1 MMAVF
6 GPISRRRILVLPQ
19 AFATLL
25 GNMPSSNK
33 RQKSVTEE
41 EKRYRRQFHW
51 RRMVLR
57 IFTIMANSVYQ
68 MVENHLG
75 LQPNKKKAQNRMV
88 ETIRGMSPEELQE
101 AHEMIKSAMI
111 AAQYQEEDWSVVE
124 PAPTLSPLKRQAEES
139 DTETGMSTD
148 EFANPK
154 VLLCYCNLEAIL
166 LRTKKRGPNLHR
178 LFWRCPR
185 FADVGNRCEFFQ
197 WEAIRG
203 PDLHHRRRG
212 DLPHRALREAA
223 SPGSM
228 PRTPNEVNDSLL
240 VDEPCGCK
248 NPRLVGTGSNAW
260 VTQIRCTQ
268 CGKMVTRRST
278 SKAREYYAK
287 KNTVPPTPKE
297 LPPTPPT
304 SSTSTPKPSV
314 MPGTPLSNNLF
325 GARADKPASA
335 SSHVSASSSNRET
348 KSKKSSSA
356 GTLEDAIPV
365 LDETY
370 AEYQEFKRFMEAK
383 KAAESAQSRRK

>member
-6 GPISRRRILVLPQ
+6 GPTSRRRVLVLPQ
-19 AFATLL
+19 AFANLL
-25 GNMPSSNK
+25 GTMPSSNK
-33 RQKSVTEE
+33 HQKSVTEE

-75 LQPNKKKAQNRMV
+75 LQPNKKTAQNRMV

-101 AHEMIKSAMI
+101 AHEMIQSAMT

-197 WEAIRG
+197 WEADRHQDMWTNQRAG
-203 PDLHHRRRG
+203 P
-212 DLPHRALREAA
+212 PPPTA
-223 SPGSM
+223 
-228 PRTPNEVNDSLL
+228 
-240 VDEPCGCK
+240 
-248 NPRLVGTGSNAW
+248 
-260 VTQIRCTQ
+260 Q
-268 CGKMVTRRST
+268 RST
-278 SKAREYYAK
+278 
-287 KNTVPPTPKE
+287 PPRSPA
-297 LPPTPPT
+297 PT
-304 SSTSTPKPSV
+304 
-314 MPGTPLSNNLF
+314 
-325 GARADKPASA
+325 
-335 SSHVSASSSNRET
+335 
-348 KSKKSSSA
+348 
-356 GTLEDAIPV
+356 
-365 LDETY
+365 LD
-370 AEYQEFKRFMEAK
+370 
-383 KAAESAQSRRK
+383 SRDPCR